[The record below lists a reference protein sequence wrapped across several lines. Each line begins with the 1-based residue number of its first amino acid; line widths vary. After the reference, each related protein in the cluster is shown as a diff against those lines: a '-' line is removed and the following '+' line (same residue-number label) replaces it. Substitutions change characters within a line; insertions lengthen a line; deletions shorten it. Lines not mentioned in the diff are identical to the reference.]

1 MLKAGLFYTLGVH
14 CVLPGVGVWKLRTK
28 ATVSCSGCGA
38 HCAVFKTGPEAQ
50 SVAGFPCWAPAGV
63 VWDWLFFS
71 FDNTDCVTLC
81 PIKAVEFDPSCLLVC
96 TEIPARMC
104 LVSAGESWSPPATGR
119 PVALTAPV
127 GAMAESKAFAG
138 LVGISW
144 SVLFSP
150 FNPDLSPWH
159 PGQ

>member
-1 MLKAGLFYTLGVH
+1 MCGSSGQRPLFHVQDVELIVLYSKQGL
-14 CVLPGVGVWKLRTK
+14 KLRVLLGFL
-28 ATVSCSGCGA
+28 AGHQLGWCGI
-38 HCAVFKTGPEAQ
+38 
-50 SVAGFPCWAPAGV
+50 GF
-63 VWDWLFFS
+63 FFS

-96 TEIPARMC
+96 TEIPAGMC

-127 GAMAESKAFAG
+127 GATAESKAFAG